1 MTDYNYDLDLD
12 FTEDL
17 PPSPP
22 APPPDPDPPA
32 CTGCAAYREAILDL
46 NRGLQNMQDKLDR
59 QREDFTLMQQTMLDS
74 MVNFGACLHIARS
87 PRPAREPVAHD
98 SQTLYPGPV

>member
-1 MTDYNYDLDLD
+1 MTDYNYDLDY
-12 FTEDL
+12 TEDL

-22 APPPDPDPPA
+22 APDPDPPA
-32 CTGCAAYREAILDL
+32 CPGCTAYREAILDL
-46 NRGLQNMQDKLDR
+46 NRGLQNMQQKMDR

-87 PRPAREPVAHD
+87 GREQYANDRNTV
-98 SQTLYPGPV
+98 